1 VKLRPVLI
9 SGAFLAVALCCGIPL
24 MIPDGGGA
32 ATRVWSGEIV
42 EPAQVSADAKPAPAI
57 SPRTFGE
64 GADGVDHRL
73 AERGQGTWDYEAL
86 GILARLEAADQA
98 TSEFQ
103 ETYGSAKADDDRF
116 RGQPIET
123 WLWEVDPQQHRDAI
137 ADELITRLGV
147 VRKDDEEADPVMDQ
161 AIGDV
166 SRAWVLC
173 TRFRARLAAVET
185 RLAKCPTGERG
196 RLTRQQHNLQQCVTT
211 GAQNC
216 ERIAARF
223 TEKFPNRGK

>member
-1 VKLRPVLI
+1 VKPRPILI
-9 SGAFLAVALCCGIPL
+9 SGAFLAVAMCCGIPL

-32 ATRVWSGEIV
+32 ATRDWSGEIV
-42 EPAQVSADAKPAPAI
+42 EPVAISQDPRPAPAI

-98 TSEFQ
+98 TSEFG
-103 ETYGSAKADDDRF
+103 EAYGTANASDDRF
-116 RGQPIET
+116 RGQPIES

-137 ADELITRLGV
+137 ADELVTRLGV
-147 VRKDDEEADPVMDQ
+147 VRKDDDEADPVMDQ
-161 AIGDV
+161 AIGDLT
-166 SRAWVLC
+166 RAWVLC
-173 TRFRARLAAVET
+173 ARFKARLASVEA
-185 RLAKCPTGERG
+185 RLAKDPGKERG
-196 RLTRQQHNLQQCVTT
+196 KLLRQQRNLQQCATT

-223 TEKFPNRGK
+223 TERFPNRAR